1 MLCALTHQSQL
12 AFRDELSE
20 LRAQGHQV
28 IVEESP
34 ERAMAQ
40 VVSRRPSVIV
50 VGTSLGIMEWFEF
63 IVRITRDHSNLDARV
78 IVMPDKED
86 PFPAVI
92 NSRDPSTGVFTG
104 HYLTPGLHLDAIVA
118 ALAATKDASTG
129 ASLAGIANGSGP
141 IDIDALAEA
150 GNEPTGEPDRR
161 PSRPDNATRGRH
173 DSH

>member
-1 MLCALTHQSQL
+1 MLCALTHQGQL
-12 AFRDELSE
+12 AFQDELSE
-20 LRAQGHQV
+20 LRAHGHQV

-50 VGTSLGIMEWFEF
+50 LGTSLGAMEWFEF
-63 IVRITRDHSNLDARV
+63 TARLARDHADLDARV

-104 HYLTPGLHLDAIVA
+104 HYLAPGLHLDAIVE
-118 ALAATKDASTG
+118 ALAAMADASTG
-129 ASLAGIANGSGP
+129 ASLSGLASGSGP
-141 IDIDALAEA
+141 IDLEELAEE
-150 GNEPTGEPDRR
+150 GNDPTGETDSR
-161 PSRPDNATRGRH
+161 PSGPRNATRGPH